1 VEPTRIKL
9 SALWAVVMF
18 NMAFADIVGFLHPG
32 TLQSILDGAVGFDLT
47 PGLLLVFS
55 VLIEVPIAMVFL
67 SLVLPTAVNRWL
79 STVATVLTAAFIVG
93 GGSADT
99 TYVFFAAVEIAA
111 MVGILLVAWRSVATY
126 VPVRKARS

>member
-1 VEPTRIKL
+1 MEPTRIKL

-79 STVATVLTAAFIVG
+79 STAATVLTAAFIVG
-93 GGSADT
+93 EEAPTRRTCSSRPSRSRPWSASCWLPG
-99 TYVFFAAVEIAA
+99 AA
-111 MVGILLVAWRSVATY
+111 
-126 VPVRKARS
+126 